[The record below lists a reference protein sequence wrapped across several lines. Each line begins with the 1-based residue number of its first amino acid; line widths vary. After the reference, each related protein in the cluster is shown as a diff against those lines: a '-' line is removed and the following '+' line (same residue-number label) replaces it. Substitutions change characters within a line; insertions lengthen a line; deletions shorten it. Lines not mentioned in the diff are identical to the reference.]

1 MKKRINNYRLDLL
14 EQIKAKFYDKKE
26 SLKLRT
32 TCEIIAD
39 LKDGKEVAYEE
50 LKMACL
56 VQSSIIFL
64 YQQDTKNL
72 LKGGIGADLVV
83 QMNYKDDKTSSKKLG
98 YPSWYWN
105 AIKKD
110 PIEWL
115 GASNIPGTSEYNEH
129 YKLSKAL
136 FEKFANKN
144 GDKQLD

>member
-1 MKKRINNYRLDLL
+1 MR
-14 EQIKAKFYDKKE
+14 A
-26 SLKLRT
+26 

-39 LKDGKEVAYEE
+39 LKDGKEVMYEE

-56 VQSSIIFL
+56 VQSSIIFF

-72 LKGGIGADLVV
+72 LKGGISADLVEK
-83 QMNYKDDKTSSKKLG
+83 MNYKDDKTSSKKLG

-115 GASNIPGTSEYNEH
+115 GPYNIPGTQEYDKH
-129 YKLSKAL
+129 YKLSKTL
-136 FEKFANKN
+136 LDKF
-144 GDKQLD
+144 LDESKSEQ

>member
-1 MKKRINNYRLDLL
+1 MR
-14 EQIKAKFYDKKE
+14 A
-26 SLKLRT
+26 

-39 LKDGKEVAYEE
+39 LKDGKEVTYEE

-56 VQSSIIFL
+56 VQSSIIFF

-72 LKGGIGADLVV
+72 LKGGISADLVEK
-83 QMNYKDDKTSSKKLG
+83 MNYKDDKTSSKELG

-115 GASNIPGTSEYNEH
+115 GASNIPGTPEYDKH
-129 YKLSKAL
+129 YKLSKTL
-136 FEKFANKN
+136 FEKFVNKN
-144 GDKQLD
+144 GDNQSD

>member
-1 MKKRINNYRLDLL
+1 MK
-14 EQIKAKFYDKKE
+14 A
-26 SLKLRT
+26 

-39 LKDGKEVAYEE
+39 LKDGKEVTYEE

-56 VQSSIIFL
+56 VQSSIIFF

-72 LKGGIGADLVV
+72 LKGGISADLVEK
-83 QMNYKDDKTSSKKLG
+83 MNYKDDKTSSKELG

-115 GASNIPGTSEYNEH
+115 GVSNIPGTPEYEQH

-144 GDKQLD
+144 NDNQSD